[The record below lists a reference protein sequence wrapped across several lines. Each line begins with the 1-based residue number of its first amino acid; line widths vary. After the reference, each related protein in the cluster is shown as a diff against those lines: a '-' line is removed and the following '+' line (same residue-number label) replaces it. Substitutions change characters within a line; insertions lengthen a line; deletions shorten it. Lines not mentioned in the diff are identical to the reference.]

1 MARAAMEWERRIGRR
16 LRLRDLHILSTVVQR
31 GSMAKAAAH
40 LAVSQ
45 PAVSDAIGNLEAAL
59 GVRLL
64 DRGPHGVAPTIYAE
78 ALLKRGDVVFDE
90 LRQGISDIEFLTN
103 PKVGEVRLG
112 CPESLAFMSSAII
125 DRLSRGY
132 PEVVVR
138 VVTAQPATLEFR
150 ELRERKVDLLLGRI
164 SPPLVDDDVDVEI
177 LFEDRLFV
185 VAGARNPWSR
195 RQRMD
200 LAELMSERWLLLPA
214 NNVLSSLIAEAF
226 EARGLS
232 PPREC
237 VSADVHTRLHLLT
250 TGRFLTFLP
259 DSLLQFVARRWS
271 IKALPVDLSIQ
282 APALGIITLKN
293 RTLSPVVQL
302 FIESARAVAK
312 SLAGRTQRCKS

>member
-16 LRLRDLHILSTVVQR
+16 LRLRDLHILSTVVER
-31 GSMAKAAAH
+31 GSMAKAATH

-45 PAVSDAIGNLEAAL
+45 PAVSDAIANLEASL

-64 DRGPHGVAPTIYAE
+64 DRGPHGVAPTVYAE

-90 LRQGISDIEFLTN
+90 LRQGISDIESLTN
-103 PKVGEVRLG
+103 PKAGEVRVG
-112 CPESLAFMSSAII
+112 CPESLAFLSSAII
-125 DRLSRGY
+125 DRLSRRY

-138 VVTAQPATLEFR
+138 LVTTQPATLEFR

-185 VAGARNPWSR
+185 VTGARNRWTR
-195 RQRMD
+195 RQRID
-200 LAELMSERWLLLPA
+200 LAELMNERWLLLPA
-214 NNVLSSLIAEAF
+214 NNVLSSLIARAF
-226 EARGLS
+226 QARGLDL
-232 PPREC
+232 PREC
-237 VSADVHTRLHLLT
+237 ASADVHTRLHLLA

-259 DSLLQFVARRWS
+259 DSLLQFVAKRWS
-271 IKALPVDLSIQ
+271 LKALPVDLSIQ
-282 APALGIITLKN
+282 APALGIITLRN

-302 FIESARAVAK
+302 FIEAAREVAK
-312 SLAGRTQRCKS
+312 SRAGSKQGRKS